1 MKRFLTIL
9 FVVLLAAPGRA
20 QEPLSPE
27 VNRMIEYLML
37 ADDAGL
43 DVPLY
48 IMELSDQLAMLCLT
62 DYMNKEILEQGQAA
76 AELYGHPLVCMNY
89 AACLMKQHKYGSALH
104 YLNVA
109 WKQDSNNAM
118 IATNMARCHYEM
130 GDDRNC
136 EAFVNKAL
144 SLDPDYG
151 LALQLKASLL
161 LNRGK
166 QEEAVEYVLRS
177 ALDVWNGISVRQ
189 FTSLLNS
196 MEQLYERYYDAVPL
210 MMEKLVA
217 LPTPLDGM
225 EKYFKPVVRAGRTPG
240 EEPEPAKFPY
250 PVNVTSFH
258 YSGDPDDGIFDVF
271 DTFFDNEYAKAAREI
286 DVPLPSYGYPPE
298 YWGTVGGDR
307 YLPDSRAVLMTMV
320 AFYYHQI
327 KLLEA
332 MTKFER
338 EQDDELEPLRE
349 RTRKLTDELE
359 GKMTDEFN
367 KIGVTQLM
375 MGRILKKYGDQ
386 IEAAQKNL
394 VNITMSTRLR
404 YWKKYMRPALEAY
417 YSDIKTCLTY
427 VADNEA
433 FEFVQTRFD
442 RDIASIYERGE
453 LDYISLLQDDLDLS
467 HGFSALSE
475 DVLEMFREAEQEYLD
490 ELARTRNKRLLEW
503 DTNEK
508 LRAAGMLGLNRN
520 RDPVPS
526 FGIKIG
532 SYGIQMGVDRSNR
545 VHIRADLGD
554 NGSITHVYHMETGAS
569 STTVLQEVKDE
580 TPHLPDALKTYL
592 QDKLT
597 HGHFSY
603 KSGAM
608 QGTQVVTDGRGNIIE
623 SSHVREETTSVTV
636 GGDVGSVGASG
647 TFTARRTEV
656 QPKRYGAS
664 VSSTTR
670 GSLGGEAGFSS
681 NGFNILSAGAAVSQG
696 GL

>member
-1 MKRFLTIL
+1 MKRIFILLT
-9 FVVLLAAPGRA
+9 VALLCVPVRA

-89 AACLMKQHKYGSALH
+89 AACLMKQRKYGSALH
-104 YLNVA
+104 YLNIA
-109 WKQDSNNAM
+109 WKQDRNNAM
-118 IATNMARCHYEM
+118 IATNMARCHYEL
-130 GDDRNC
+130 GDDKNC

-144 SLDPDYG
+144 ALDPDYG
-151 LALQLKASLL
+151 LALQLKATLL
-161 LNRGK
+161 LNRGN
-166 QEEAVEYVLRS
+166 QEAAVEYVLRS

-189 FTSLLNS
+189 FTSLLKS
-196 MEQLYERYYDAVPL
+196 MERLYERYYEAVPV

-225 EKYFKPVVRAGRTPG
+225 EKYFKPIVRAGRTPG
-240 EEPEPAKFPY
+240 EEPEPAQFPY
-250 PVNVTSFH
+250 PVSISSFQ
-258 YSGDPDDGIFDVF
+258 YSGDPDDGIYDVF
-271 DTFFDNEYAKAAREI
+271 DAFFDNEYAAAAREV
-286 DVPLPSYGYPPE
+286 DVPMPSYSYPAE
-298 YWGTVGGDR
+298 YWGVVGGDR

-320 AFYYHQI
+320 VYYYHQI

-338 EQDDELEPLRE
+338 EQDDELDPLRE

-359 GKMTDEFN
+359 GKMTDECN
-367 KIGVTQLM
+367 KVGVTQLM
-375 MGRILKKYGDQ
+375 MGKILKNYGDQ
-386 IEAAQKNL
+386 IYAANRNL

-417 YSDIKTCLTY
+417 SSDIKTCLTY

-433 FEFVQTRFD
+433 FEYVQTRYD
-442 RDIASIYERGE
+442 KDIASIYERGE
-453 LDYISLLQDDLDLS
+453 LDYIGSLQGDVDLS
-467 HGFSALSE
+467 KGFSALGE
-475 DVLEMFREAEQEYLD
+475 DILEWYREAEQEYLE

-508 LRAAGMLGLNRN
+508 LRAAGMEGLNRN
-520 RDPVPS
+520 REPVPS

-532 SYGIQMGVDRSNR
+532 NTGIQVGVDRSNR
-545 VHIRADLGD
+545 VHIRVD
-554 NGSITHVYHMETGAS
+554 GSDGSVNKIYNMETGAS
-569 STTVLQEVKDE
+569 STTVLHEVKDE
-580 TPHLPDALKTYL
+580 TPQIPGALKTYL
-592 QDKLT
+592 QDKIT

-603 KSGAM
+603 NSGAM
-608 QGTQVVTDGRGNIIE
+608 EGKQVVTDGRGNIIE
-623 SSHVREETTSVTV
+623 SSHVREETTSVTM
-636 GGDVGSVGASG
+636 GGEVGSVGASG
-647 TFTARRTEV
+647 TFTSRTRAV
-656 QPKRYGAS
+656 KPKRYGAS

-670 GSLGGEAGFSS
+670 ATLTGEAGFSES
-681 NGFNILSAGAAVSQG
+681 GFNIVSVGASVSQG